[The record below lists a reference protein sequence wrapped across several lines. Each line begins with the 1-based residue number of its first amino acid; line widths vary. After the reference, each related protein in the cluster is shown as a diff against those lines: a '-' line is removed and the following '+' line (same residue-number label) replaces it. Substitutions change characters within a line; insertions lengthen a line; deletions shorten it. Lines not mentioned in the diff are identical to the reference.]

1 VDSVGYVAKR
11 EETQAGV
18 VVRTRDGRE
27 EKRSYFEEERRPE
40 RMNPDR

>member
-1 VDSVGYVAKR
+1 VDSVGDAARR
-11 EETQAGV
+11 EETQAGL

-27 EKRSYFEEERRPE
+27 EKRSNFEEERKPE